1 MCSFWTTNGIVL
13 GVCARTNTL
22 VLEHQLRNVE
32 IKVFALAEC
41 VHGWIQGRRWV
52 GYATWQYDQYRYVH
66 MHLTNLAFSHFMII
80 LQLIYSIFSHWLF
93 CTVLLDTEPIMLINI
108 PWKRTASV
116 TMSGSSS
123 GYSSIGELVNIP
135 HDEYIL
141 VRQQIWG
148 EVVVFVPAFLAVTFW
163 IKWWKNYDNGWHLPN
178 LP

>member
-1 MCSFWTTNGIVL
+1 
-13 GVCARTNTL
+13 
-22 VLEHQLRNVE
+22 
-32 IKVFALAEC
+32 
-41 VHGWIQGRRWV
+41 
-52 GYATWQYDQYRYVH
+52 
-66 MHLTNLAFSHFMII
+66 
-80 LQLIYSIFSHWLF
+80 
-93 CTVLLDTEPIMLINI
+93 
-108 PWKRTASV
+108 
-116 TMSGSSS
+116 MSGSSS